1 MSSKLESGAEC
12 AMGNGVLRF
21 GSLNQVLNDDDLM
34 RFMKGMIK
42 HGGKGRRLGG
52 FLKVARP
59 IEHEWLDR
67 AKLQ

>member
-34 RFMKGMIK
+34 RFMERMFK
-42 HGGKGRRLGG
+42 HGSKDFEGSRL
-52 FLKVARP
+52 LK
-59 IEHEWLDR
+59 
-67 AKLQ
+67 